1 MVNLHLLILNHPIK
15 QVCIVSH
22 FIFGFKFSL
31 EFHKEIDS
39 FFYTRTSP
47 TYLYYLLR
55 AGRLPCGPAATMQ
68 CCDTTAVH
76 ATALENGKQRS
87 SGTGDN
93 SLTSLKWLPQ
103 FKIAAIDDRKDAAAV
118 TACNAKDLPPYSSSS
133 DGASSTDSVT
143 QESEPEKEEC
153 LLPLS
158 PIKRCLNQTAEFD
171 KNPSRFEEN
180 PNKPPFSYTT
190 IIYLAIRSCN
200 KDKVMLGDIYQ
211 WIKDHFKYYRVAES
225 TWQVY
230 IHN

>member
-1 MVNLHLLILNHPIK
+1 
-15 QVCIVSH
+15 
-22 FIFGFKFSL
+22 
-31 EFHKEIDS
+31 
-39 FFYTRTSP
+39 
-47 TYLYYLLR
+47 
-55 AGRLPCGPAATMQ
+55 MQ
-68 CCDTTAVH
+68 CSDTTAVD
-76 ATALENGKQRS
+76 ATAFENGEQKS
-87 SGTGDN
+87 SRTVDN
-93 SLTSLKWLPQ
+93 SLTSLNWLPE
-103 FKIAAIDDRKDAAAV
+103 FKIAAMDDRKDVAA
-118 TACNAKDLPPYSSSS
+118 ACNAKDLPPGYSSTS

-211 WIKDHFKYYRVAES
+211 WIKDHFKYYRMAES
-225 TWQVY
+225 TWQVSIIY
-230 IHN
+230 CLSFSMGGFITQ